1 MSSCQALV
9 SFLGEAVDRVGCVA
23 GALSEV
29 LAHLQPSPSASA
41 AEHNLADGP
50 RKAVL
55 RWLSAPQLK
64 TGGQQDAA
72 EALELILSS
81 VAEERVGSIAMQL
94 EPLTRMG
101 AVALEIGAGNASGES
116 AAADEHSGSR
126 SAVCVGLG
134 DGGGGPA
141 EQLCSAAAGRDG
153 VALPMPEADRSPPP
167 PPFQGFEAQSV
178 TCLACGTPSATRVS
192 AFHVL
197 HLTIPSLGGS
207 VRAGAS
213 LADCLRGFAQPETV
227 DGWVCP
233 ACSHSETRSRAEG
246 SARAASGEAAE
257 VLRLLSACRGRVEG
271 CRCAAAAS
279 ALSIPWAR
287 SPRTA
292 VKRVGVARLP
302 KVLCL
307 SLKRASLSPTGELV
321 KLRGHVSFPLLLDMR
336 PFCDWVGEARA
347 VFLGRPS
354 SSSPPV
360 AGCMPVQ
367 IDLWSPRPRPPCV
380 RCFFVKGSCIMTEVV
395 GVARPLKSPTGGVDR
410 RPGWSA
416 TTSKVA
422 APPLRPIPSRPP
434 VPQGLEKGLRPL
446 SDGVMDH
453 GAAPP
458 LAIRPSRVME
468 WLQRELTAGHG
479 PEALF
484 ELSAVVVHHGGPSS
498 GHYTAYRCC
507 RHEGSEEQHWKYT
520 SDRTIRDAELNE
532 VLQAEAA
539 LLFYERKS
547 RNCPA

>member
-336 PFCDWVGEARA
+336 PFCDW
-347 VFLGRPS
+347 
-354 SSSPPV
+354 
-360 AGCMPVQ
+360 
-367 IDLWSPRPRPPCV
+367 
-380 RCFFVKGSCIMTEVV
+380 
-395 GVARPLKSPTGGVDR
+395 
-410 RPGWSA
+410 
-416 TTSKVA
+416 
-422 APPLRPIPSRPP
+422 
-434 VPQGLEKGLRPL
+434 GLEKGLRPL